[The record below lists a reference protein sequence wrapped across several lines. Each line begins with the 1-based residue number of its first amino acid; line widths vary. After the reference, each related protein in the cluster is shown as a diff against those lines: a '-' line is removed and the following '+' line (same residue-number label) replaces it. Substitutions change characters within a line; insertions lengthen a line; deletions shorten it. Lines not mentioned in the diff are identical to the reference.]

1 LSSCNDSYIF
11 TYISKYVLEIDFEL
25 VEVSDVNY
33 VDDLGRDLRREV
45 TELWH
50 VDQDGNIIGQSQMRG
65 VAEKN
70 ENRGARDRQHLSQLP
85 CITYFLS
92 GTTSLAPNRPS
103 FLVTFSS
110 FSLPGKQAPASMLS
124 IVTTALPELSKSI
137 DLLFLSWFH
146 I

>member
-50 VDQDGNIIGQSQMRG
+50 VDQDGNLIGQSQMRG
-65 VAEKN
+65 VA
-70 ENRGARDRQHLSQLP
+70 
-85 CITYFLS
+85 
-92 GTTSLAPNRPS
+92 
-103 FLVTFSS
+103 
-110 FSLPGKQAPASMLS
+110 
-124 IVTTALPELSKSI
+124 
-137 DLLFLSWFH
+137 
-146 I
+146 